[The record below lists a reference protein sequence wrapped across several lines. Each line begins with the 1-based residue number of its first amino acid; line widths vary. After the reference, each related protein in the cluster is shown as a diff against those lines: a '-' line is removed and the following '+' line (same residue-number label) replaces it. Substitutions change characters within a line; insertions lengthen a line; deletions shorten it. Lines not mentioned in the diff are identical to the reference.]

1 MNMDDLY
8 ELMKETLRIM
18 GVSFGEMNQVTVTL
32 SPADNTIVFTH
43 VGANVATTRRIKLEP
58 GT

>member
-1 MNMDDLY
+1 MNMAELY

-18 GVSFGEMNQVTVTL
+18 GVSFGDMGQVSVTL

-43 VGANVATTRRIKLEP
+43 VQPNVATVRRVKLEP
-58 GT
+58 EA